1 MSIGYG
7 PKLITDG
14 LVLCLD
20 AADSLSYPGSGTTW
34 TDLSGNGNNGTLNNG
49 PTYSNGVLTFDST
62 DDNTSFPFDLTY
74 IPALSNFSIE
84 IWVKLTSYPT
94 ALSKANGS
102 GSKTRAGVLIGAAYY
117 GGTAIYWTGNETG
130 TACNMFAYIRGTD
143 AYRTTSLY
151 SLSLNTWTH
160 LTLVN
165 NYSSSLLQFYVN
177 GSLYDQVTGP
187 TAEYNSSYISTAGNI
202 GISKPQVD
210 GGGTL
215 NYSYLRCDIG
225 TAKIYKNKAL
235 TAAEIQQNFN
245 ALRGRFGI

>member
-1 MSIGYG
+1 MSLHHSPQIS
-7 PKLITDG
+7 LNG

-20 AADSLSYPGSGTTW
+20 AGNTKSYPGSGTTW

-49 PTYSNGVLTFDST
+49 LTYSNGVLTFDST
-62 DDNTSFPFDLTY
+62 DDNTSFTFNLTY

-94 ALSKANGS
+94 ALPSANAYGN
-102 GSKTRAGVLIGAAYY
+102 KTRAGVLIGAAYY
-117 GGTAIYWTGNETG
+117 AGTAIYWTGNETG

-143 AYRTTSLY
+143 AYRTTSSY

-215 NYSYLRCDIG
+215 NYSYLGCDIG
-225 TAKIYKNKAL
+225 TAKIYKNRAL
-235 TAAEIQQNFN
+235 TASEIQQNFN
-245 ALRGRFGI
+245 ALRSRFSI